1 MEIKGL
7 TKVVLLLVLVSVGLT
22 SCKSSKLENL
32 SSEINSQN
40 KNEQEETEQKDNSSL
55 ERNQQLE
62 VVQGAKEG
70 SLSNLVVDREI
81 WNEFMD
87 EKYFAQAKGPRD
99 GFHIPKIL
107 LDSKDA
113 QKVNKE
119 IEELANGLKRSYET
133 YQDVA
138 NNNMLGIFSTFS
150 VYQDEKIL
158 SVHIQY
164 TDIDEADI
172 DLSKIFNFSLP
183 DGKLLSDDEVLE
195 NFGINSEDKISL
207 MEEGISNDYK
217 LYKEAYDRKVE
228 DDSFIY
234 NIGNL
239 EGLSLNN
246 LWDTVNDGISKVFVD
261 EVGRL
266 MFLYTQFMNTEAG
279 TFTEATELG
288 KESINRNPYLNEY
301 IKMARE
307 LGVDVK
313 DENKKAFMI
322 YLGSSMDEY
331 SLKDVLLKLYPWQ
344 EVYYEY
350 DDPSLLLNIRENE
363 ETFKHEIMGEEYY
376 LLIPKFKNTTISLKE
391 LEISDGGELKEV
403 PNYTLEKIS
412 LTGPTVICQNISDT
426 APNAKI
432 VLRYEDDVYEFSP
445 SISLKDGSIML
456 PDEVIN
462 AESILDWNML
472 SRQEMYSTTIFDRI
486 LSLMGRG

>member
-1 MEIKGL
+1 MAIKRLKKL
-7 TKVVLLLVLVSVGLT
+7 TLIFALAVLCTT
-22 SCKSSKLENL
+22 SCKSSKIEDL
-32 SSEINSQN
+32 SSEINSKIN
-40 KNEQEETEQKDNSSL
+40 TKQEETENNLASKKD
-55 ERNQQLE
+55 EQLE
-62 VVQGAKEG
+62 VVKGAKEG
-70 SLSNLVVDREI
+70 SLSNLVVDREA
-81 WNEFMD
+81 WTGFMD
-87 EKYFAQAKGPRD
+87 EKYFDEAKGPRD

-113 QKVNKE
+113 KKANKD
-119 IEELANGLKRSYET
+119 IEELLNSLKKSYET
-133 YQDVA
+133 YQDVT
-138 NNNMLGIFSTFS
+138 NDDVLGISSIFS
-150 VYQDEKIL
+150 VYQDENIL
-158 SVHIQY
+158 SVRIQY
-164 TDIDEADI
+164 TDINEADME
-172 DLSKIFNFSLP
+172 LNKIYNFSLP

-195 NFGINSEDKISL
+195 NFGIKSEDKISL

-217 LYKEAYDRKVE
+217 LYKEAYDRNVE

-246 LWDTVNDGISKVFVD
+246 LWDTANDKGSKVFVD
-261 EVGRL
+261 EVGSL
-266 MFLYTQFMNTEAG
+266 MFLYTQYMNTEAG

-288 KESINRNPYLNEY
+288 KESINSSPYLNEY
-301 IKMARE
+301 VKMARE

-331 SLKDVLLKLYPWQ
+331 SLKDILLKLYPWQ

-350 DDPSLLLNIRENE
+350 KDPSLLLNIRENE
-363 ETFKHEIMGEEYY
+363 ETYKHEIMGEEYY
-376 LLIPKFKNTTISLKE
+376 LLVPKFKNTTISLKE
-391 LEISDGGELKEV
+391 LEISDGGELKER

-432 VLRYEDDVYEFSP
+432 TLRYKDDVYEFSP
-445 SISLKDGSIML
+445 SISLKDGSVML
-456 PDEVIN
+456 PDEIIN

-472 SRQEMYSTTIFDRI
+472 KREEMYSETLFEKIV
-486 LSLMGRG
+486 SLMGRG

>member
-1 MEIKGL
+1 MAIKRLKKL
-7 TKVVLLLVLVSVGLT
+7 TLIFALIVLCTT
-22 SCKSSKLENL
+22 SCKSSKIEDL
-32 SSEINSQN
+32 SSEINSKIN
-40 KNEQEETEQKDNSSL
+40 TKQEETENNLASKKD
-55 ERNQQLE
+55 LE

-87 EKYFAQAKGPRD
+87 EKYFEEAKGPRD

-107 LDSKDA
+107 LETADA
-113 QKVNKE
+113 KKANKE
-119 IEELANGLKRSYET
+119 IEELVNGLKKSYET

-138 NNNMLGIFSTFS
+138 NSDILSIFSTFS
-150 VYQDEKIL
+150 VYQDEDIL
-158 SVHIQY
+158 SVRIQY
-164 TDIDEADI
+164 TDINEADME
-172 DLSKIFNFSLP
+172 LNKIYNFSLP
-183 DGKLLSDDEVLE
+183 DGKLLSDDKVLE
-195 NFGINSEDKISL
+195 NFGIKSEDKISL

-217 LYKEAYDRKVE
+217 LYKEAYDRNVE

-246 LWDTVNDGISKVFVD
+246 LWDTANDKGNKFFVD

-266 MFLYTQFMNTEAG
+266 MFLYTQYMNTEAG

-288 KESINRNPYLNEY
+288 KESINSSPYLNEY
-301 IKMARE
+301 VKMARE

-322 YLGSSMDEY
+322 YLGSSMDEF
-331 SLKDVLLKLYPWQ
+331 SLKEILLKLYPWQ

-350 DDPSLLLNIRENE
+350 KDPSLLLNIRENE
-363 ETFKHEIMGEEYY
+363 ETYKHEIMGEEYY
-376 LLIPKFKNTTISLKE
+376 LIVPKFKNTTISLKE
-391 LEISDGGELKEV
+391 LEISGGGELKER

-432 VLRYEDDVYEFSP
+432 TLRYKDDVYEFSP
-445 SISLKDGSIML
+445 SISLKDGSVML
-456 PDEVIN
+456 PDEIIN

-472 SRQEMYSTTIFDRI
+472 TRQEMYSNTIFEKI
-486 LSLMGRG
+486 VSLMGRG

>member
-1 MEIKGL
+1 MKIKRL
-7 TKVVLLLVLVSVGLT
+7 IKVVLLLVLVSVGVT
-22 SCKSSKLENL
+22 SCKSSRMENL
-32 SSEINSQN
+32 SSGISSQIQ
-40 KNEQEETEQKDNSSL
+40 NEQEETEQKDNSSL
-55 ERNQQLE
+55 EKAQQLE
-62 VVQGAKEG
+62 VVKGAKEG
-70 SLSNLVVDREI
+70 SLSNLVVDREM

-87 EKYFAQAKGPRD
+87 EKYFDQAKGPRD

-107 LDSKDA
+107 LETADA
-113 QKVNKE
+113 KKANQE

-138 NNNMLGIFSTFS
+138 NSDVLSIFSTFS
-150 VYQDEKIL
+150 VYQDEYIL

-164 TDIDEADI
+164 TDINEADI
-172 DLSKIFNFSLP
+172 ELSKIYNFSLP

-266 MFLYTQFMNTEAG
+266 MFLYTQYMNTEAG

-301 IKMARE
+301 VKMARE

-445 SISLKDGSIML
+445 SISLKDGSVML

>member
-1 MEIKGL
+1 MAIKRLKKL
-7 TKVVLLLVLVSVGLT
+7 TLIFAFVVLCTT
-22 SCKSSKLENL
+22 SCKSSKIEGL
-32 SSEINSQN
+32 SSEINSKIN
-40 KNEQEETEQKDNSSL
+40 TKQEETENNLASKKD
-55 ERNQQLE
+55 LE

-87 EKYFAQAKGPRD
+87 EKYFEEAKGPRD

-113 QKVNKE
+113 QKANKE
-119 IEELANGLKRSYET
+119 IEELANGLKKSYET

-138 NNNMLGIFSTFS
+138 NSDVLGIFSIFS
-150 VYQDEKIL
+150 VYQDENIL
-158 SVHIQY
+158 SVRIQY
-164 TDIDEADI
+164 TDINEADME
-172 DLSKIFNFSLP
+172 LNKIYNFSLP
-183 DGKLLSDDEVLE
+183 DGKLLSDDKVLE
-195 NFGINSEDKISL
+195 NFGIKSEDKISL

-217 LYKEAYDRKVE
+217 LYKEAYDRNVE

-246 LWDTVNDGISKVFVD
+246 LWDTANDKGNKFFVD

-266 MFLYTQFMNTEAG
+266 MFLYTQYMNTEAG

-288 KESINRNPYLNEY
+288 KESINSSPYLNEY
-301 IKMARE
+301 VKMARE

-322 YLGSSMDEY
+322 YLGSSMDEF
-331 SLKDVLLKLYPWQ
+331 SLKEVLLKLYPWQ

-350 DDPSLLLNIRENE
+350 KDPSLLLNIRENE

-376 LLIPKFKNTTISLKE
+376 LLVPKFKNTTISLKE
-391 LEISDGGELKEV
+391 LEISDGGELKER

-432 VLRYEDDVYEFSP
+432 TLRYKDDVYEFSP

-456 PDEVIN
+456 PDEIIN

-472 SRQEMYSTTIFDRI
+472 TRQEMYSTTIFERI
-486 LSLMGRG
+486 VSLMGRG

>member
-1 MEIKGL
+1 MAIKRLKKL
-7 TKVVLLLVLVSVGLT
+7 TLIFALIVLCTT
-22 SCKSSKLENL
+22 SCKSSKIEDL
-32 SSEINSQN
+32 SSEINSKIN
-40 KNEQEETEQKDNSSL
+40 TKQEETENNLASKKD
-55 ERNQQLE
+55 LE

-87 EKYFAQAKGPRD
+87 EKYFEEAKGPRD

-107 LDSKDA
+107 LETADA
-113 QKVNKE
+113 KKANKE
-119 IEELANGLKRSYET
+119 IEELVNGLKKSYET

-138 NNNMLGIFSTFS
+138 NSDILSIFSTFS
-150 VYQDEKIL
+150 VYQDEDIL
-158 SVHIQY
+158 SVRIQY
-164 TDIDEADI
+164 TDINEADME
-172 DLSKIFNFSLP
+172 LNKIYNFSLP
-183 DGKLLSDDEVLE
+183 DGKLLSDDKVLE
-195 NFGINSEDKISL
+195 NFGIKSEDKISL
-207 MEEGISNDYK
+207 MQEGISNDYK
-217 LYKEAYDRKVE
+217 LYKEAYDRNVE

-246 LWDTVNDGISKVFVD
+246 LWDTANDKGNKFFVD

-266 MFLYTQFMNTEAG
+266 MFLYTQYMNTEAG

-288 KESINRNPYLNEY
+288 KESINSSPYLNEY
-301 IKMARE
+301 VKMARE

-322 YLGSSMDEY
+322 YLGSSMDEF
-331 SLKDVLLKLYPWQ
+331 SLKEILLKLYPWQ

-350 DDPSLLLNIRENE
+350 KDPSLLLNIRENE
-363 ETFKHEIMGEEYY
+363 ETYKHEIMGEEYY
-376 LLIPKFKNTTISLKE
+376 LIVPKFKNTTISLKE
-391 LEISDGGELKEV
+391 LEISGGGELKER
-403 PNYTLEKIS
+403 PNYTLEKNS

-432 VLRYEDDVYEFSP
+432 TLRYKDDVYEFSP
-445 SISLKDGSIML
+445 SISLKDGSVML
-456 PDEVIN
+456 PDEIIN

-472 SRQEMYSTTIFDRI
+472 IRQEMYSNTIFEKI
-486 LSLMGRG
+486 VSLMGRG

>member
-1 MEIKGL
+1 MAIKRLKKL
-7 TKVVLLLVLVSVGLT
+7 TLIFAFVVLCTT
-22 SCKSSKLENL
+22 SCKSSKIEGL
-32 SSEINSQN
+32 SSEINSKIN
-40 KNEQEETEQKDNSSL
+40 TKQEETENNLASKKD
-55 ERNQQLE
+55 LE

-113 QKVNKE
+113 KKANKE
-119 IEELANGLKRSYET
+119 IEELANGLKKSYET

-138 NNNMLGIFSTFS
+138 NSDVLGIFSIFS
-150 VYQDEKIL
+150 VYQDENIL
-158 SVHIQY
+158 SVRIQY
-164 TDIDEADI
+164 TDINEADME
-172 DLSKIFNFSLP
+172 LNKIYNFSLP
-183 DGKLLSDDEVLE
+183 DGKLLSDDKVLE
-195 NFGINSEDKISL
+195 NFGIKSEDKISL

-217 LYKEAYDRKVE
+217 LYKEAYDRNVE

-246 LWDTVNDGISKVFVD
+246 LWDTSNDKGNKFFVD

-266 MFLYTQFMNTEAG
+266 MFLYTQYMNTEAG

-288 KESINRNPYLNEY
+288 KESINSSPYLNEY
-301 IKMARE
+301 VKMARE

-322 YLGSSMDEY
+322 YLGSSMDEF
-331 SLKDVLLKLYPWQ
+331 SLKEILLKLYPWQ

-350 DDPSLLLNIRENE
+350 KDPSLLLNIRENE
-363 ETFKHEIMGEEYY
+363 ETYKHEIMGEEYY
-376 LLIPKFKNTTISLKE
+376 LIVPKFKNTTISLKE
-391 LEISDGGELKEV
+391 LEISDGGELKER

-432 VLRYEDDVYEFSP
+432 TLRYKDDVYEFSP
-445 SISLKDGSIML
+445 SISLKDGSVML
-456 PDEVIN
+456 PDEIIN

-472 SRQEMYSTTIFDRI
+472 TRQEMYSNTIFEKI
-486 LSLMGRG
+486 VSLMGRG